1 METLY
6 SEFLCYE
13 RNWTPD
19 GKKILGRTDIRIEV
33 KFYRHYLPDENNSL
47 PTVNKQHN
55 KEPLIN
61 RDRITYA
68 FTTEQS

>member
-1 METLY
+1 M
-6 SEFLCYE
+6 
-13 RNWTPD
+13 
-19 GKKILGRTDIRIEV
+19 GRTDIRIEV
-33 KFYRHYLPDENNSL
+33 KFYRHYLPDKNNSL
-47 PTVNKQHN
+47 PTVNKQDN